1 MGWSRLPPF
10 APFSVPPD
18 KFSKDAGALL
28 EKASVRVTE
37 GVQIVTVDIDLP
49 DDSTVCPDRDNNLR
63 SRFDGAG
70 QIPRVGC
77 DVIDDNRLALGHG
90 GSADSF
96 AHRYANMFGRGTMKG
111 SEHQK
116 IWVQRI
122 EHVEADPVVVWQ
134 TLRYQIYAEHL
145 NRVEIGSSRDK
156 LFNCGDD
163 LRKGLHHGSIVADF
177 SIPSREPRR
186 HHDQVPSVLDFR
198 HESVSCGLFFLPLT
212 RRYLSASTQLRL
224 KATGNRDWHSSC
236 SS

>member
-1 MGWSRLPPF
+1 MLGWSGLPPF

-18 KFSKDAGALL
+18 KLSKDAGALL

-96 AHRYANMFGRGTMKG
+96 AYSYANMFGRGTMKG

-122 EHVEADPVVVWQ
+122 EHVEADPVVVRQ

-145 NRVEIGSSRDK
+145 NRVKIGSSRGK

-177 SIPSREPRR
+177 STLAGATTASRPNPVSVGLPSRIRQRWPGLLAAHPRN
-186 HHDQVPSVLDFR
+186 
-198 HESVSCGLFFLPLT
+198 
-212 RRYLSASTQLRL
+212 LSASTQLRL
-224 KATGNRDWHSSC
+224 KPTGHRDWHFSC
-236 SS
+236 FA